1 MDGFNADSLASNC
14 FIVNGGSN
22 DDGGCYG
29 MGVSGSK
36 PTGCSM
42 KKTYSSL
49 NLFLNEGNG
58 PAADGTKW
66 KSVCR
71 GLASDALVCHDC
83 PVVDCAPGY
92 IPEVVGQGDCC
103 PIVECVED
111 DPCFDASC
119 PMIMCMEGMRAVTT
133 RPRDPEN
140 GVCCDE
146 FSCEYPFCLADAK
159 MCPDGETFVSRD
171 PYNGCAFEPCPLYS
185 MCTKDVLVCPHG
197 GGTMSRNPTNN
208 CQFEA
213 CPDPCT
219 LVHCGDHGSCNKDS
233 PTFSNDQ
240 PCTCTDGYTGVSC
253 QDAPTP
259 RQHANLLYQ
268 SVLLVL
274 TGINRAIRCDSGKC
288 SYSDDVGKSWRTLGN
303 THSVLAGSPDG
314 SVLWGVDADVCIM
327 KSTDSGL

>member
-1 MDGFNADSLASNC
+1 
-14 FIVNGGSN
+14 
-22 DDGGCYG
+22 
-29 MGVSGSK
+29 
-36 PTGCSM
+36 
-42 KKTYSSL
+42 
-49 NLFLNEGNG
+49 
-58 PAADGTKW
+58 
-66 KSVCR
+66 
-71 GLASDALVCHDC
+71 
-83 PVVDCAPGY
+83 
-92 IPEVVGQGDCC
+92 
-103 PIVECVED
+103 
-111 DPCFDASC
+111 
-119 PMIMCMEGMRAVTT
+119 
-133 RPRDPEN
+133 
-140 GVCCDE
+140 
-146 FSCEYPFCLADAK
+146 
-159 MCPDGETFVSRD
+159 
-171 PYNGCAFEPCPLYS
+171 
-185 MCTKDVLVCPHG
+185 
-197 GGTMSRNPTNN
+197 MSRNPTNN

-314 SVLWGVDADVCIM
+314 SVLWGVDADGFIL
-327 KSTDSGL
+327 KSTDSGLFWEKSYAAEQEWFNTAQYDVSSTDHSQTSFPDFVSSDYEPQLNEVITAADGSQWYANTHGVNSYPPEHNLKYFTSWSTTAAPERSDAAPCDWNCLGVDCQPSGYCLDGQCHPLGQ